1 MKKLEIIIRP
11 SKFEE
16 VKQQLTAIGIHG
28 MNYSEVRGFGRQH
41 GHTEVYRGTTYA
53 VDCLP
58 KIKIEIVVHDEA
70 LEKVL
75 QAIDVARTARSATAR
90 SSSTTCWMPS
100 VSVPVSAAPPP
111 CKDPLPKVF
120 PFSSPSGLPRKVSPS
135 PLSGGPEKRVPR
147 SPS

>member
-1 MKKLEIIIRP
+1 
-11 SKFEE
+11 
-16 VKQQLTAIGIHG
+16 

-75 QAIDVARTARSATAR
+75 QAVSVARTGEIGDGKIF
-90 SSSTTCWMPS
+90 
-100 VSVPVSAAPPP
+100 VYNV
-111 CKDPLPKVF
+111 DKVV
-120 PFSSPSGLPRKVSPS
+120 KVRTGEEDYDA
-135 PLSGGPEKRVPR
+135 LKYVE
-147 SPS
+147 

>member
-75 QAIDVARTARSATAR
+75 QAIDVARTGKEGEVGDGKIFIYDVLDAIRIRTGER
-90 SSSTTCWMPS
+90 GP
-100 VSVPVSAAPPP
+100 AA
-111 CKDPLPKVF
+111 L
-120 PFSSPSGLPRKVSPS
+120 
-135 PLSGGPEKRVPR
+135 
-147 SPS
+147 

>member
-58 KIKIEIVVHDEA
+58 KIVVHDEA

-75 QAIDVARTARSATAR
+75 QAIDVARTGEIGDGKIFIYDVLDAIRIRTGER
-90 SSSTTCWMPS
+90 GP
-100 VSVPVSAAPPP
+100 AA
-111 CKDPLPKVF
+111 L
-120 PFSSPSGLPRKVSPS
+120 
-135 PLSGGPEKRVPR
+135 
-147 SPS
+147 

>member
-41 GHTEVYRGTTYA
+41 GLTEVYRGTTYA

-75 QAIDVARTARSATAR
+75 QAIDVARTGEIGDGKIFIYDVLDAIRIRTGER
-90 SSSTTCWMPS
+90 GP
-100 VSVPVSAAPPP
+100 AA
-111 CKDPLPKVF
+111 L
-120 PFSSPSGLPRKVSPS
+120 
-135 PLSGGPEKRVPR
+135 
-147 SPS
+147 

>member
-58 KIKIEIVVHDEA
+58 KIKIEIVRRCIP
-70 LEKVL
+70 EKW
-75 QAIDVARTARSATAR
+75 AMAR

-111 CKDPLPKVF
+111 CKDPLRKVF

>member
-16 VKQQLTAIGIHG
+16 VKQQLTTIGIHG

-41 GHTEVYRGTTYA
+41 GHPEVYSGTTYA

-75 QAIDVARTARSATAR
+75 QAVTVARTGEIGDGKIFIYDVLDAIRIRTGER
-90 SSSTTCWMPS
+90 
-100 VSVPVSAAPPP
+100 
-111 CKDPLPKVF
+111 
-120 PFSSPSGLPRKVSPS
+120 
-135 PLSGGPEKRVPR
+135 GPDAL
-147 SPS
+147 

>member
-58 KIKIEIVVHDEA
+58 KIEIVVHDEA

-75 QAIDVARTARSATAR
+75 QAIDVARTGEIGDGKIFIYDVLDAIRIRTGER
-90 SSSTTCWMPS
+90 GP
-100 VSVPVSAAPPP
+100 AA
-111 CKDPLPKVF
+111 L
-120 PFSSPSGLPRKVSPS
+120 
-135 PLSGGPEKRVPR
+135 
-147 SPS
+147 

>member
-75 QAIDVARTARSATAR
+75 QAIDVARTGE
-90 SSSTTCWMPS
+90 
-100 VSVPVSAAPPP
+100 VGDGKIFILPVEEVVRIRTGERGDAA
-111 CKDPLPKVF
+111 V
-120 PFSSPSGLPRKVSPS
+120 
-135 PLSGGPEKRVPR
+135 
-147 SPS
+147 

>member
-41 GHTEVYRGTTYA
+41 GHTEVYA

-75 QAIDVARTARSATAR
+75 QAIDVARTGEIGDGKIFIYDVLDAIRIRTGER
-90 SSSTTCWMPS
+90 GP
-100 VSVPVSAAPPP
+100 AA
-111 CKDPLPKVF
+111 L
-120 PFSSPSGLPRKVSPS
+120 
-135 PLSGGPEKRVPR
+135 
-147 SPS
+147 

>member
-75 QAIDVARTARSATAR
+75 QAIDVARTGEIGDGKIFIYDVLDAIRIRTGERGPAALYG
-90 SSSTTCWMPS
+90 
-100 VSVPVSAAPPP
+100 SAAQSFSVF
-111 CKDPLPKVF
+111 LPIRPAEKGLTLS
-120 PFSSPSGLPRKVSPS
+120 PFR
-135 PLSGGPEKRVPR
+135 RA
-147 SPS
+147 

>member
-75 QAIDVARTARSATAR
+75 QAIDVARTGEIGDGKIFIDEVRDALRMRTGER
-90 SSSTTCWMPS
+90 GP
-100 VSVPVSAAPPP
+100 AA
-111 CKDPLPKVF
+111 L
-120 PFSSPSGLPRKVSPS
+120 
-135 PLSGGPEKRVPR
+135 
-147 SPS
+147 

>member
-1 MKKLEIIIRP
+1 MNKLEIIIRP
-11 SKFEE
+11 SKCEE

-75 QAIDVARTARSATAR
+75 QAIVVARTGEIGDGKIFV
-90 SSSTTCWMPS
+90 TTVDNAVKIRTGEEGYDALQDYPIEDD
-100 VSVPVSAAPPP
+100 
-111 CKDPLPKVF
+111 K
-120 PFSSPSGLPRKVSPS
+120 
-135 PLSGGPEKRVPR
+135 
-147 SPS
+147 

>member
-75 QAIDVARTARSATAR
+75 QAIDVARTGEI
-90 SSSTTCWMPS
+90 PS